1 MDGKKIE
8 VTIDSGACDTVMP
21 LSSCS
26 DIPVKESQ
34 RQRGNLEYEV
44 ANGET
49 SVNEGE
55 RHCLLMTVGA

>member
-1 MDGKKIE
+1 MEVRRSGADAGINNLGRHKGWKEIE

-34 RQRGNLEYEV
+34 RQRDYLESEV
-44 ANGET
+44 AN
-49 SVNEGE
+49 
-55 RHCLLMTVGA
+55 